1 MPSPGRKSAGRPPK
15 KGQKDANAPKRGRG
29 RPPKNTPK
37 PPKKAGP
44 QGGAPKGNKNAEKFT
59 EEYVI
64 DLLDSM
70 YRYATREEG
79 GRDSSGKPFFNPVRA
94 NDIKLFK
101 ELCICVGIN
110 SVQFSEIQE
119 KFCRK
124 YVIDNQAV
132 GEDRTRPNQNYS
144 PVVSEKVQTI
154 KDICECR
161 LSYSG
166 QFIDTFLLKNHYGM
180 TDKTDITSQGEKL
193 PAPVAPV
200 INIIEQL

>member
-1 MPSPGRKSAGRPPK
+1 MPKKKIAGRPPK
-15 KGQKDANAPKRGRG
+15 KGQKIIDPAAPKRGRG
-29 RPPKNTPK
+29 RPPKEK

-59 EEYVI
+59 ESYVI
-64 DLLDSM
+64 DLLESM
-70 YRYATREEG
+70 YRFATHPEPGAPSTRQ
-79 GRDSSGKPFFNPVRA
+79 DQPFFNPVRA
-94 NDIKLFK
+94 NSIKLFK
-101 ELCICVGIN
+101 ELCLCVGIN

-124 YVIDNQAV
+124 TIVDNQLV
-132 GEDRTRPNQNYS
+132 TEDKTRPNPNYS
-144 PVVSEKVQTI
+144 AVVSEKVQVI

-180 TDKTDITSQGEKL
+180 TDKTDITSAGKEL

-200 INIIEQL
+200 ITIIEQL

>member
-1 MPSPGRKSAGRPPK
+1 MPSPGRKKKAAASKPK
-15 KGQKDANAPKRGRG
+15 KGTQKAPDAPKRGRG
-29 RPPKNTPK
+29 RPANPNK
-37 PPKKAGP
+37 PPKKAS
-44 QGGAPKGNKNAEKFT
+44 GAQPGNKNAERFT
-59 EEYVI
+59 EAYVI

-70 YRYATREEG
+70 YRFATREEG
-79 GRDSSGKPFFNPVRA
+79 GRDSSAKLFFNPVRA

-101 ELCICVGIN
+101 ELCLCVGIN

-124 YVIDNQAV
+124 YIVDNQSNS
-132 GEDRTRPNQNYS
+132 EDKTRPNPNYS
-144 PVVSEKVQTI
+144 RLVSEKVQVI

-180 TDKTDITSQGEKL
+180 TDKTDVTSAGEKL

-200 INIIEQL
+200 INIIEQF